1 MALPKE
7 PIVKKFFTNKIES
20 TRDDWYGYLVQIA
33 RIFYTLDGE
42 EYSRDVLMDKF
53 AAMSGRDASLA
64 QRDSSNFRDEFGAYG
79 TYLGIYHLEQRNG
92 KWCIFVSDAA
102 KKFLCCE
109 NPNAAAFCRAQLSL
123 FQYPNG
129 AGSGISANG
138 GQSVQGNIKA
148 DTLREI
154 QNGIRL
160 NPLRLICKIVV
171 GEVEINNKKFSDIAI
186 PYTAI
191 FCMVND
197 SRINQDYNPSVELVT
212 SVFSEY
218 SAAGDNVEMSL
229 DGLTNFKRN
238 FHILE
243 KTGLFTRDSKFGLL
257 IAQRNYAAAYDCI
270 KVIADM
276 DMFFSGFEE
285 LYDSPDEN
293 GVRDVIS
300 SPKWGQYYDAAR
312 LSSDILAAL
321 GVEEEDA
328 PIKSFLS
335 TDDFSP
341 AHSSQEPDSQE
352 GEFKKWLAAHSKTNG
367 IAYSENTRNQYISAL
382 KAVSGS
388 FAGAITPYTSIF
400 EITQVATF
408 DRALSAIKA
417 NERYEAF
424 NKARG
429 NGSLSAGLVLYRR
442 FLVEKASGED
452 VEYLSPAWFRL
463 AAEKYVQV
471 DTESNAL
478 YQQFQSLYAPE
489 KLRTLSDDDLLGYIF
504 LGVNDRNLC
513 NALEFDAQYTQFGSI
528 AGGTAYKYNLF
539 YSRNEETWKT
549 SFGEGGQRSVSQE
562 EALEIGKQIRDA
574 LVAGADVIA
583 NHETLATVNDY
594 NDLLNELNAVIP
606 QYITKMWFLKYYH
619 MMFPHILPNFYNEA
633 WQKHILCNL
642 NIVPS
647 DAQFIRMGQINA
659 FVNECGISNI
669 VFSKIIFDSIGSPK
683 TFYRIGTG
691 DNGIYF
697 GEWRQNNYI
706 AIGWNELGDLT
717 AAYQEDADSK
727 AIITDALKSQWNYDN
742 RLASRK
748 YGEINS
754 FYSAAADTT
763 YAVAMAGQKILA
775 IGLVTGGYFFDEEKE
790 YGHCRPVRW
799 LKVFEEGKT
808 LPFEGEGKLTTFYEL
823 KNSENICYLY
833 SLLHGR
839 DETAVSVTE
848 ENVVAQIRPISF
860 ATGLSSD
867 QPRNRIL
874 FGAPG
879 TGKSFTLN
887 REKNALLGDG
897 GEYERVTFHPDYS
910 YANFVGT
917 YKPVPCKDSDGKDA
931 ITYSYVPGPF
941 MRTYV
946 KALQNSRTDEP
957 KPFLLVIEEINRAN
971 VAAVFG
977 DVFQLLDRGDDEV
990 SEYPIQASED
1000 IKKYLA
1006 GELGGNPDDYSEI
1019 RIPDNMFIWAT
1030 MNSAD
1035 QGVFPMD
1042 TAFKR
1047 RWDFTYLG
1055 IDDSEAGIVGKKV
1068 ILGQGDYRRIVEWN
1082 ALRKAINNELLTYKV
1097 NEDKLLG
1104 PYFISQKNLPE
1115 GEMIDPAVFTRI
1127 FKNKVIMYLFDD
1139 AAKQKRISLFG
1150 GCDEKAKNQY
1160 SKICREF
1167 DTKGVYIFCEA
1178 ISSQFID
1185 NVPEDDGE

>member
-7 PIVKKFFTNKIES
+7 PVVKKFFTNKIES

-42 EYSRDVLMDKF
+42 EYNRDILMNKF
-53 AAMSGRDASLA
+53 ATMSGRDATRA

-79 TYLGIYHLEQRNG
+79 TYLGVYHLEQRDG
-92 KWCIFVSDAA
+92 KWYVFVSDAA
-102 KKFLCCE
+102 KKFLCCQ
-109 NPNAAAFCRAQLSL
+109 NPNAAAFCRSQLSL

-129 AGSGISANG
+129 AGAGISANG

-171 GEVEINNKKFSDIAI
+171 GEIEIKNKKFSDIAI
-186 PYTAI
+186 PYSSI

-197 SRINQDYNPSVELVT
+197 SRINQNYNPPVELVS

-218 SAAGDNVEMSL
+218 CATGDNVEMNL
-229 DGLTNFKRN
+229 EGLTNFKRN

-257 IAQRNYAAAYDCI
+257 LAQRNYAAAYECI

-276 DMFFSGFEE
+276 DVFFDGFEN
-285 LYDSPDEN
+285 LYDAPDED

-312 LSSDILAAL
+312 IPSEILTAL

-335 TDDFSP
+335 TADFSYSP
-341 AHSSQEPDSQE
+341 SSPEQSNLEMS
-352 GEFKKWLAAHSKTNG
+352 FKNWLAVQTKANG
-367 IAYSENTRNQYISAL
+367 ELYSENTRSQYISAL
-382 KAVSGS
+382 KAVSTQ
-388 FAGAITPYTSIF
+388 FADAIAPFTSVF
-400 EITQVATF
+400 EIADADPLEKAVA
-408 DRALSAIKA
+408 AIKSDVT
-417 NERYEAF
+417 YEEF
-424 NKARG
+424 NRSRG
-429 NGSLSAGLVLYRR
+429 NGSLSAGLDLYIR
-442 FLVEKASGED
+442 FLLERKAE
-452 VEYLSPAWFRL
+452 P
-463 AAEKYVQV
+463 
-471 DTESNAL
+471 T
-478 YQQFQSLYAPE
+478 
-489 KLRTLSDDDLLGYIF
+489 
-504 LGVNDRNLC
+504 
-513 NALEFDAQYTQFGSI
+513 
-528 AGGTAYKYNLF
+528 
-539 YSRNEETWKT
+539 
-549 SFGEGGQRSVSQE
+549 
-562 EALEIGKQIRDA
+562 RD
-574 LVAGADVIA
+574 
-583 NHETLATVNDY
+583 
-594 NDLLNELNAVIP
+594 
-606 QYITKMWFLKYYH
+606 
-619 MMFPHILPNFYNEA
+619 
-633 WQKHILCNL
+633 
-642 NIVPS
+642 
-647 DAQFIRMGQINA
+647 
-659 FVNECGISNI
+659 
-669 VFSKIIFDSIGSPK
+669 
-683 TFYRIGTG
+683 
-691 DNGIYF
+691 
-697 GEWRQNNYI
+697 
-706 AIGWNELGDLT
+706 
-717 AAYQEDADSK
+717 
-727 AIITDALKSQWNYDN
+727 
-742 RLASRK
+742 
-748 YGEINS
+748 
-754 FYSAAADTT
+754 
-763 YAVAMAGQKILA
+763 
-775 IGLVTGGYFFDEEKE
+775 
-790 YGHCRPVRW
+790 
-799 LKVFEEGKT
+799 
-808 LPFEGEGKLTTFYEL
+808 
-823 KNSENICYLY
+823 ICY
-833 SLLHGR
+833 S
-839 DETAVSVTE
+839 
-848 ENVVAQIRPISF
+848 
-860 ATGLSSD
+860 TGYHSEFS
-867 QPRNRIL
+867 RNRIL

-887 REKNALLGDG
+887 HEKDLLLADG

-946 KALQNSRTDEP
+946 KALQNSRTDAP
-957 KPFLLVIEEINRAN
+957 NPFLLVIEEINRAN

-977 DVFQLLDRGDDEV
+977 DVFQLLDRGNDEV

-1006 GELGGNPDDYSEI
+1006 GELGSNPDDYAEI

-1097 NEDKLLG
+1097 NEDKLMG
-1104 PYFISQKNLPE
+1104 PYFISKKNLPE
-1115 GEMIDPAVFTRI
+1115 DEMIDPAVFARI

-1139 AAKQKRISLFG
+1139 AAKQKRITLFG

-1167 DTKGVYIFCEA
+1167 DTKGVYIFCEG

-1185 NVPEDDGE
+1185 NAPEDDGE